1 MAVEPDFK
9 QIFIGQSAG
18 LDRAAFERR
27 LYVIRRRVEQAVDA
41 LTADP
46 SDEIAEDAETG
57 DDGQGF
63 GGAGGE
69 RKQQA
74 AQDGKTKANQALK
87 AVPPKIQVPWRAS
100 SRVMKV
106 MRASVRVPA

>member
-1 MAVEPDFK
+1 M
-9 QIFIGQSAG
+9 
-18 LDRAAFERR
+18 
-27 LYVIRRRVEQAVDA
+27 DA

-46 SDEIAEDAETG
+46 SDEVTEDAETG

-87 AVPPKIQVPWRAS
+87 AE
-100 SRVMKV
+100 
-106 MRASVRVPA
+106 